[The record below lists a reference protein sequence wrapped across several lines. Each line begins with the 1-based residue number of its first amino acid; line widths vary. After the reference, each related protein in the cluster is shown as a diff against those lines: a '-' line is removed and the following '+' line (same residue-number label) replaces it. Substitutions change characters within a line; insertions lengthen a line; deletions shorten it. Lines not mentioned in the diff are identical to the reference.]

1 MEITVEFAGIAR
13 VLTRQSRFVLELE
26 EGATFRHILQRL
38 GEMHPE
44 LMGEVIHPS
53 FDSLKS
59 SNMLNLNGRRMIQ
72 PSQMDQSPQEGDR
85 LILMS
90 ILAGG

>member
-1 MEITVEFAGIAR
+1 MEITVEFAGLAR
-13 VLTRQSRFVLELE
+13 VLTRQSRLVLELE
-26 EGATFRHILQRL
+26 SDATFRHILRQL

-44 LMGEVIHPS
+44 LVGEVLHPS
-53 FDSLKS
+53 FESLKA
-59 SNMLNLNGRRMIQ
+59 SNMLNLNGKRMVQ
-72 PSQMDQSPQEGDR
+72 PSQMDQSPEEGDR